1 MFSATHQNV
10 FKAILSIF
18 KHFYCF
24 PCDPHPPIPNVF
36 CIYFLK
42 ASLSV
47 KRLSYVCY
55 NLIQSTYP
63 PHLPSWRIFYLSS
76 IILQEDLSFIL
87 MFLILIIS
95 FIFNYSHSRY
105 IIYSSWGYLYLYV
118 ILVLSSDKCNWWTFP
133 FSFIMSY
140 NLQSKA

>member
-1 MFSATHQNV
+1 MLKIALNTFWWVAENIW
-10 FKAILSIF
+10 KLILS
-18 KHFYCF
+18 
-24 PCDPHPPIPNVF
+24 DPPNIWKIPYVF

-140 NLQSKA
+140 NLESKA